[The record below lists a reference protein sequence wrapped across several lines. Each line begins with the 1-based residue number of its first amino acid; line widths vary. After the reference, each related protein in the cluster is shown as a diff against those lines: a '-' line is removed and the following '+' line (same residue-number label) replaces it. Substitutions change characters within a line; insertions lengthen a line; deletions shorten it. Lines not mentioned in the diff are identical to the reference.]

1 MAAPQ
6 RQIDRAGL
14 SPNIETSQKKEITGL
29 RTYKKGPRAEKFRRI
44 LYFYCTS
51 TSAFL
56 PTPPRRWLRYDQ
68 AEALDKRTNADSRD
82 FFTFVTAAKRLY
94 SIRKITISGLFPP
107 NQSLSVRFGPG
118 CSAETS

>member
-1 MAAPQ
+1 MAAPR

-29 RTYKKGPRAEKFRRI
+29 WTYKKGPRAEKYHRI
-44 LYFYCTS
+44 LYFYYHS

-56 PTPPRRWLRYDQ
+56 RPPPRRWLRYDQ
-68 AEALDKRTNADSRD
+68 AEPLDKRTNADSRD
-82 FFTFVTAAKRLY
+82 FFIFVTGAKRLY

-107 NQSLSVRFGPG
+107 NQPLSFGSAPG